1 MWQLFWY
8 NYIIYRRSVL
18 CQPSNLIGLLIR
30 AGDFFFYFFFYNSLP
45 KNIQKNKN
53 FTNGWTKSI
62 NRFKKIRTFIVKL
75 YVLIIHNK
83 IFLPLPF
90 FFLPFTASHLVV
102 HLLAP
107 DQHCSSGN
115 TFPASPE
122 CVCRRCIYAELWCG
136 VESVGRNVLFFSSQT
151 VRGATTLGNNYIK
164 KNQTR
169 SCLSFHTYGSF
180 WKDVRWVMLHHQRTD
195 VPLLIIQLMTP
206 LLFSDFRPWISST
219 STND

>member
-8 NYIIYRRSVL
+8 NYIIYRHSVL

-30 AGDFFFYFFFYNSLP
+30 AGDFFIFIFYNSLP

-83 IFLPLPF
+83 ILPF
-90 FFLPFTASHLVV
+90 PFLPFTASHLVV
-102 HLLAP
+102 HQLAP

-115 TFPASPE
+115 TFPAWPE
-122 CVCRRCIYAELWCG
+122 CVCRRCICAELWCG
-136 VESVGRNVLFFSSQT
+136 VESVGRNSLFFCSQIA
-151 VRGATTLGNNYIK
+151 RGVTTLVNYYIK
-164 KNQTR
+164 KTNKQQPID
-169 SCLSFHTYGSF
+169 SHL
-180 WKDVRWVMLHHQRTD
+180 WK
-195 VPLLIIQLMTP
+195 LLGKI
-206 LLFSDFRPWISST
+206 
-219 STND
+219 

>member
-164 KNQTR
+164 KKIKQEAA
-169 SCLSFHTYGSF
+169 
-180 WKDVRWVMLHHQRTD
+180 HHFT
-195 VPLLIIQLMTP
+195 PMEASGKMWGGWCCITNQLMY
-206 LLFSDFRPWISST
+206 LS
-219 STND
+219 

>member
-1 MWQLFWY
+1 MTLQGKNLQNMWQLFWY

-90 FFLPFTASHLVV
+90 FFCLLQHPIWWSTYWPQISTVLQVILFQLRQNVFAVGVFTQSC
-102 HLLAP
+102 
-107 DQHCSSGN
+107 D
-115 TFPASPE
+115 
-122 CVCRRCIYAELWCG
+122 
-136 VESVGRNVLFFSSQT
+136 VGSNL
-151 VRGATTLGNNYIK
+151 
-164 KNQTR
+164 
-169 SCLSFHTYGSF
+169 
-180 WKDVRWVMLHHQRTD
+180 
-195 VPLLIIQLMTP
+195 
-206 LLFSDFRPWISST
+206 
-219 STND
+219 